1 MEIAVHG
8 PMFEWRGPAPFTFVA
23 FSVEDSATLAE
34 FVTELS
40 YGWGCIPAEVTIGA
54 TTWTTS
60 LMPKD
65 GAYLVPIKQ
74 MVRHAEGVHLGDVV
88 TLTVHVA
95 G

>member
-23 FSVEDSATLAE
+23 LAPDDAATLADL
-34 FVTELS
+34 VAGLS
-40 YGWGCIPAEVTIGA
+40 YGWGCIPAEVTLGR

-65 GAYLVPIKQ
+65 GSYLVPIKQ
-74 MVRHAEGVHLGDVV
+74 MVRRAEGVALGDLV
-88 TLTVHVA
+88 TLSVHVA

>member
-8 PMFEWRGPAPFTFVA
+8 PVFEWRGPAPFTFVA
-23 FSVEDSATLAE
+23 LAPRDGATLADM
-34 FVTELS
+34 VAGLS
-40 YGWGCIPAEVTIGA
+40 YGWGCIPATVTLGA

-65 GAYLVPIKQ
+65 GNYLVPIKQ
-74 MVRHAEGVHLGDVV
+74 LVRRAEGVDLGDVV
-88 TLTVHVA
+88 DLTVRVK

>member
-1 MEIAVHG
+1 MHG
-8 PMFEWRGPAPFTFVA
+8 PMFEWRGPAPFTFV
-23 FSVEDSATLAE
+23 SLSEEDSATLAAL
-34 FVTELS
+34 VAGLS
-40 YGWGCIPAEVTIGA
+40 YGWGCIPAEVTLGD

-74 MVRHAEGVHLGDVV
+74 AIRRAEGVDLGDSLV
-88 TLTVHVA
+88 LTVHVA